1 MGDLF
6 MAARNNNL
14 EEMQRLIV
22 SGENINVQDDKKRT
36 PLALACWAG
45 HVEMVK
51 LLIRNNAKLDLLA
64 NDKFT
69 PLHFANNVEVI
80 KLLVKKDKHLV
91 KARVTKGNKT
101 ALHMAIPKGN
111 VDVVTCLLSSGM
123 FFLGIL
129 FYFHISY
136 VLC

>member
-1 MGDLF
+1 MSV
-6 MAARNNNL
+6 MHTAARGNDL

-22 SGENINVQDDKKRT
+22 SGQHDINAQDDKKRT
-36 PLALACWAG
+36 PLVLACWAG
-45 HVEMVK
+45 HADMVK
-51 LLIRNNAKLDLLA
+51 LLLRNNAKLDVLA

-80 KLLVKKDKHLV
+80 KLLLKKDKHLV

-111 VDVVTCLLSSGM
+111 IDVVTCLLSLGM
-123 FFLGIL
+123 
-129 FYFHISY
+129 HIE
-136 VLC
+136 